1 MQAIKSLIDFILH
14 IDAHLLAIV
23 SEYGTLTYLILFLIV
38 FGETGLVVT
47 PFLPGDSL
55 LFVAGTI
62 AAQGSL
68 NIWLLLTILFVA
80 AIIGDTVNYWIG
92 HYIGPKVFEND
103 RFKLINK
110 KYLLKAQDFYERKGA
125 IVIVIARFI
134 PIIRT
139 FAPFVA
145 GVSKMNF
152 RVFIIFNIF
161 GGALW
166 VLTMTLAGFFFGSI
180 PIIKENFS
188 LVTIAIILVSLIPVI
203 KSIIEMNSKKE
214 K

>member
-14 IDAHLLAIV
+14 IDTHLLALV
-23 SEYGTLTYLILFLIV
+23 SQYGTLTYFILFLII
-38 FGETGLVVT
+38 FGETGLVIT

-55 LFVAGTI
+55 LFVAGSI

-68 NIWLLLTILFVA
+68 NIWILLIILFIG
-80 AIIGDTVNYWIG
+80 AILGDTVNFWIG

-110 KYLLKAQDFYERKGA
+110 KYLLKAQDFYERKGP
-125 IVIVIARFI
+125 IVIVLARFI
-134 PIIRT
+134 PIVRT

-152 RVFIIFNIF
+152 RKFVIYNIVGGGLWIF
-161 GGALW
+161 L
-166 VLTMTLAGFFFGSI
+166 MTLAGFFFGSI

-188 LVTIAIILVSLIPVI
+188 LVTIAIIIISLIPVA
-203 KSIIEMNSKKE
+203 KSVIQMKFKKTS
-214 K
+214 

>member
-1 MQAIKSLIDFILH
+1 MQVIKGIIDFILH
-14 IDAHLLAIV
+14 IDKHLLEIV
-23 SEYGTLTYLILFLIV
+23 SQYGTLTYLILFLIV

-80 AIIGDTVNYWIG
+80 AVIGDTVNYWIG
-92 HYIGPKVFEND
+92 HYIGPKVFENN

-152 RVFIIFNIF
+152 RVFVIFNIF

-188 LVTIAIILVSLIPVI
+188 LVTIAIIIVSLIPVI
-203 KSIIEMNSKKE
+203 KSVIEMKTKKE
-214 K
+214 